1 MSVVNTVNITR
12 TVVKSRREMVDERN
26 VRDPL
31 LFIFYVDDEVVSYV
45 GDHFMFSEI
54 EGFVSYYDFTTF
66 LTPHICEL
74 LSKKCNINMKDVNY
88 ESLVDDNKVYIVE
101 SYLDKFGREVRSGER
116 TRGTVL
122 LLRQLD

>member
-12 TVVKSRREMVDERN
+12 SVVKSRREMVRD
-26 VRDPL
+26 RDPL

-45 GDHFMFSEI
+45 GDHSMFSEV
-54 EGFVSYYDFTTF
+54 EGFFSYYDFTSF
-66 LTPHICEL
+66 LTPHMCEL
-74 LSKKCNINMKDVNY
+74 LSKQCNINMKGVNY